1 MMNQLTDLFLT
12 LAERSLQAAG
22 LALAVLCLRALF
34 RRAPKWIFPLLWGLV
49 ALKLLWPF
57 TLESALCVLPAL
69 DLPASVPTA
78 AAGNVR
84 QAAAPAA
91 MVSAGIAPAQ
101 VAACVWLAGAA
112 ALIIYLL
119 LSSICLRLRVKDAR
133 KISKNVYEVP
143 GLPTAFV
150 LGLLRP
156 RIYLPANID
165 EKTAACAVAH
175 ERAHIRRG
183 DFIAKPLGFL
193 LLAVYWFNPVLWLAY
208 ALFCRDVEF
217 ACDERVARTL
227 SPDAR
232 ADYALALVFMSAP
245 RNALRLHPTAFGGA
259 DVKNRVRQLLSRR
272 RTWAWTAAVLLLLCA
287 ALAVGFLT
295 SPLSKADSLRL
306 REASTHGNTF
316 IADFDLSLGH
326 NAGGGML
333 YAELWQKGAC
343 QQSAPAVVPVTTESL
358 HLFVTVDRA
367 DKSPRGA
374 NVQLSADP
382 DGGTELTRFE
392 LPESLIGWSF
402 ASYQNGQKLA
412 VSPGGGRVLAA
423 LGFDVGGG
431 IRSMDCDTLTSD
443 PSRLE
448 SADCLLVVR
457 LSLQAEALPPSD
469 SGAL

>member
-57 TLESALCVLPAL
+57 RLESALCVLPAV
-69 DLPASVPTA
+69 DLPTSIPTMSTGNVGQTA
-78 AAGNVR
+78 AAT
-84 QAAAPAA
+84 APTA
-91 MVSAGIAPAQ
+91 AGIAPAQ

-112 ALIIYLL
+112 ALVIYLL
-119 LSSICLRLRVKDAR
+119 LSSLRLRRRVKNALE
-133 KISKNVYEVP
+133 ISENVYEVP

-156 RIYLPANID
+156 RVYLPAGLD
-165 EKTAACAVAH
+165 EKTAAFAVAH

-183 DFIAKPLGFL
+183 DFVAKPLGFL
-193 LLAVYWFNPVLWLAY
+193 LLAFYWFNPVLWLGY
-208 ALFCRDVEF
+208 ALFCRDVEL

-227 SPDAR
+227 APDAR
-232 ADYALALVFMSAP
+232 ADYALALVSMSAP
-245 RNALRLHPTAFGGA
+245 RAAFRLHPTAFGGA
-259 DVKNRVRQLLSRR
+259 SVKNRVRQLLSRR

-295 SPLSKADSLRL
+295 SPLPKTDFLLL
-306 REASTHGNTF
+306 REASIHGNQCV
-316 IADFDLSLGH
+316 ADFDLSLGH
-326 NAGGGML
+326 DAGGGML
-333 YAELWQKGAC
+333 YAELWRKGVC
-343 QQSAPAVVPVTTESL
+343 QQSAPAMVPVTTESL
-358 HLFVTVDRA
+358 RLLITIDRA

-374 NVQLSADP
+374 NVQLSASP
-382 DGGTELTRFE
+382 DGGTELIRFE
-392 LPESLIGWSF
+392 LPETLTGWSF
-402 ASYQNGQKLA
+402 ASYKNGQKLA
-412 VSPGGGRVLAA
+412 ASPGDDRVLAA

-431 IRSMDCDTLTSD
+431 IRSMDCDSLTSD

-457 LSLQAEALPPSD
+457 LSLQAETLPPSD
-469 SGAL
+469 GGAL